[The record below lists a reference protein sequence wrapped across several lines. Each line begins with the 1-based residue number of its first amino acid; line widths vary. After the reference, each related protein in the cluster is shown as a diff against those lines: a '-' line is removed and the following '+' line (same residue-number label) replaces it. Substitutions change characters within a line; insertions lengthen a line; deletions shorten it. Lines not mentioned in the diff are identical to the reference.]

1 MRSKGRDISH
11 STWSNKV
18 YMNLME
24 KLNKLIELCK
34 YSVHLTIN
42 GHRDY
47 YKTAGQYFNKNPEE
61 DIEPDVYEKMKELDT
76 IIELQYYPDTPVG
89 FYKIYHYDLER
100 AIDEAL
106 SSLSGSKNEE
116 AVKLLSEE

>member
-1 MRSKGRDISH
+1 
-11 STWSNKV
+11 
-18 YMNLME
+18 MNLTE

-76 IIELQYYPDTPVG
+76 IIEVQYYPDTPVG

-106 SSLSGSKNEE
+106 SSLSGSKNDNI
-116 AVKLLSEE
+116 KII

>member
-76 IIELQYYPDTPVG
+76 IIEVQYYPDTPVG